1 MESDGKQLMCGRAWI
16 EFGMRRKL
24 ERRRRR
30 GRIRALAPPETLV
43 EVLQGSRMPR
53 LCILS

>member
-1 MESDGKQLMCGRAWI
+1 MESDGKQLMCGYAWI